1 MKGITIRQRLIMLVA
16 FLGIALVF
24 IGVQAL
30 RNMSAAVQG
39 LETVYLD
46 RVVPLKD
53 LKAIADAY
61 AVSIVDLSHKTRN
74 GNVPWEEAQTRV
86 AAARTDIDKL
96 WRAYLATYL
105 VPKEVQTVAQL
116 KPLMATADQRIDELE
131 RILRNKDQAVLD
143 SFTINELYPAID
155 PVSDGFS
162 ALVNIQTE
170 VAKEVFDEAHVRYEA
185 SRNLFLLSIVLVLGG
200 AGLFAWRLVRGI
212 TEPLA
217 RATAHCAAIAE
228 GDLTQEVE
236 VDRHDEI
243 GQLLDSLAT
252 MSARLRDIVGEVRD
266 RSASINTG
274 AHEIAEGNLDLSQR
288 TEEQAASL
296 EETASSMD
304 QMTSTVQQNAEN
316 AARCNQLANDARQQA
331 EKGGSVVS
339 GAVTAMAEINDSSM
353 KIAQI
358 ITVVDEIAFQT
369 NLLALNAAVEA
380 ARAGEQGRGFAVVA
394 TEVRNLAQRSA
405 QAAKEIKTLI
415 NDSVEKVTAGS
426 RLVNESGAVLGR
438 IVEAIK
444 RVTLVVSEIAS
455 ASREQSEGIRQVN
468 LAINQMDQI
477 TQQNAALVEEAAS
490 AAKSLEDQAEAM
502 KGKVS
507 FFRTGTEEASG
518 SFLPR
523 RSPPAMV
530 AARAPEH
537 DFDTEEF

>member
-1 MKGITIRQRLIMLVA
+1 MKNITIRQRLIVLVA
-16 FLGIALVF
+16 LLGLALVL

-30 RNMSAAVQG
+30 RNMAAAVRG

-74 GNVPWEEAQTRV
+74 GNVPWEEAQTKV
-86 AAARTDIDKL
+86 ATARQDIDRL
-96 WRAYLATYL
+96 WRAYLSTYL

-116 KPLMATADQRIDELE
+116 KPLMTTADQRIDELE
-131 RILRNKDQAVLD
+131 LILRNKDQAALD

-170 VAKEVFDEAHVRYEA
+170 VAKEVFDEAHTRYEA
-185 SRNLFLLSIVLVLGG
+185 SRNLFILTIVLVLGG
-200 AGLFAWRLVRGI
+200 AGFFAWRLVRGI
-212 TEPLA
+212 TLPLA
-217 RATAHCAAIAE
+217 QATAHCAAIAE
-228 GDLTQEVE
+228 GDLTREVV

-243 GQLLDSLAT
+243 GQLLESLAL
-252 MSARLRDIVGEVRD
+252 MSSRLRDIVAEVRD

-296 EETASSMD
+296 EQTASSMD

-316 AARCNQLANDARQQA
+316 ATSCNQLANEARQQA
-331 EKGGSVVS
+331 EKGGAVVS
-339 GAVTAMAEINDSSM
+339 GAVKAMAEINESSM

-358 ITVVDEIAFQT
+358 IGVVDEIAFQT

-405 QAAKEIKTLI
+405 QAAKEIKGLI

-426 RLVNESGAVLGR
+426 KLVNESGAVLGR

-444 RVTLVVSEIAS
+444 KVNMVVAEIAA
-455 ASREQSEGIRQVN
+455 ASREQSDGIGQVN
-468 LAINQMDQI
+468 RAINQMDQI

-502 KGKVS
+502 KVKVS
-507 FFRTGTEEASG
+507 FFRTGGEESSG
-518 SFLPR
+518 AFLPR
-523 RSPPAMV
+523 RASPAMV
-530 AARAPEH
+530 GGRAPEH